1 MKRPTVCVKSYS
13 DYTGSLIKDNSEFKG
28 KKAPDVVYDCVDCIC
43 VFTNAGSV
51 MLGEASRTFAG
62 EATDG
67 VDA

>member
-1 MKRPTVCVKSYS
+1 MKSYS

-28 KKAPDVVYDCVDCIC
+28 KKSPDVVYDCIC